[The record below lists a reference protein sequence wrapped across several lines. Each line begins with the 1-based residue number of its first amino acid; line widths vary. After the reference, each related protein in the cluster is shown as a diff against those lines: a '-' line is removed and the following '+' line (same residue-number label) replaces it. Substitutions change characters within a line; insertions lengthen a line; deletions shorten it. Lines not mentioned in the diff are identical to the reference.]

1 MTFQIEGIPVAR
13 FAPLFGLPD
22 EALSELGAVRRI
34 ADHKPGFPCR
44 VSLKDAEPGESVLL
58 VNFLHQPAATPYRA
72 RHAIYVREFAQEA
85 RLAPGEVPEV
95 LRSRLLSLRA
105 FDAAGWLLDADVVDG
120 QLLEPALIRLLEPQA
135 VACVHI
141 HNAKPGCYAARAV
154 RAPL

>member
-1 MTFQIEGIPVAR
+1 MFQIEGIPVAR

-22 EALSELGAVRRI
+22 EALSELGAVRRV
-34 ADHKPGFPCR
+34 ADRKPGFPCR
-44 VSLKDAEPGESVLL
+44 VSLMDAEPGESVLL

-72 RHAIYVREFAQEA
+72 RHAIYVREFAREA
-85 RLAPGEVPEV
+85 RLAPQEVPEV

-105 FDAAGWLLDADVVDG
+105 FDAAGWLLEADVVDG
-120 QLLEPALIRLLEPQA
+120 QSLEPALIRLLEPPA
-135 VACVHI
+135 IAYVHI

>member
-1 MTFQIEGIPVAR
+1 MTFQIEGLPARR

-22 EALSELGAVRRI
+22 QALSALGAVRRI
-34 ADHKPGFPCR
+34 ADRKPGFPCR
-44 VSLKDAEPGESVLL
+44 VSLADAEPGESVLL

-72 RHAIYVREFAQEA
+72 RHAVYVREFAEDA
-85 RLAPGEVPEV
+85 KLAPGEVPEV

-120 QLLEPALIRLLEPQA
+120 RSLEPALNLLLAPEA